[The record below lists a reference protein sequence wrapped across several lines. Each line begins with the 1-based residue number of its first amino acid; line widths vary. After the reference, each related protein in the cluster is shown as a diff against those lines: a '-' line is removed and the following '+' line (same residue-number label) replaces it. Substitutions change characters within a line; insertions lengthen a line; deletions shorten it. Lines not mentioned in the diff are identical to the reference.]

1 MIEASQSKHK
11 SQYPTKPAAEDDTI
25 LVFLNS
31 KDEATFMCN
40 NCGNALTRDLSQ
52 FVHAQT
58 AIRVNCKCKCGHVF
72 RVLVDRRRNYRK
84 TVNLLGT
91 CHYLNSSGDNKKSLI
106 KIIDISSTGLQISTN
121 SFPEFKVGNNVIVEF
136 GLDDRENTKM
146 NVKATVKRI
155 QAKSVGLEF
164 IAIADPKK
172 LTFYLMR

>member
-1 MIEASQSKHK
+1 MTETSNSKHK
-11 SQYPTKPAAEDDTI
+11 GQYPTKSADKDGTI
-25 LVFLNS
+25 TAFLNN

-40 NCGNALTRDLSQ
+40 NCGNAVTRDVSK

-58 AIRVNCKCKCGHVF
+58 AIRVKCKCKCGHVF

-106 KIIDISSTGLQISTN
+106 KIIDISSTGFQISTN
-121 SFPEFKVGNNVIVEF
+121 GFPGFKVG
-136 GLDDRENTKM
+136 KK
-146 NVKATVKRI
+146 VKATVKRI

-164 IAIADPKK
+164 IAIDDQQK
-172 LTFYLMR
+172 LAFYLMR